1 VLLPDHGPIGRF
13 APSPT
18 GPLHLGSLLAALAS
32 YLSVHAQR
40 GRWLIRLEDIDPP
53 REQAGATQHILEL
66 LQHYGLHSDAPVLVQ
81 SSRTAQHWHVL
92 QDMLAR
98 ELAFPCYCSRSA
110 LGQGVH
116 FGRCL
121 APQDAEHKTPSYR
134 FNMQSA
140 PEWIAFTDAIQ
151 GRVQQN
157 LHREVGD
164 FVLWRADG
172 WPSYQLACV
181 LDDAASHV
189 SEIVRGQDLLDS
201 TPRQIA
207 LQQVLQLPQPRY
219 AHIPLVLGHDGQKL
233 SKQNLAPALD
243 RKAAV
248 ANLKTALKM
257 LGQEIPSADTPTE
270 ILRQASRSWRLD
282 AIPKHNQKA

>member
-1 VLLPDHGPIGRF
+1 VLLQPQCARQRRTF
-13 APSPT
+13 W
-18 GPLHLGSLLAALAS
+18 PLPYA
-32 YLSVHAQR
+32 
-40 GRWLIRLEDIDPP
+40 
-53 REQAGATQHILEL
+53 
-66 LQHYGLHSDAPVLVQ
+66 
-81 SSRTAQHWHVL
+81 
-92 QDMLAR
+92 
-98 ELAFPCYCSRSA
+98 
-110 LGQGVH
+110 
-116 FGRCL
+116 
-121 APQDAEHKTPSYR
+121 PSYR

-243 RKAAV
+243 PKAAV

-257 LGQEIPSADTPTE
+257 LGQEIPSAHTPTE